1 MGNDGKIRNGI
12 ELKEAE
18 DNCIQR
24 IIRKILNRLKR
35 KSEVRYS
42 LSYDEEKYRY
52 FDKEFLLK
60 YLNEKY
66 LNDKNKKIDENN
78 LDDKNKEIY
87 EKNLINDLITLKTYR
102 DDVEQIYNI
111 QDHFNK
117 ISSVLITL
125 LATIL
130 GTIGKKGNYE
140 DDFLV
145 FLLSV
150 SMIIIVYTNMIY
162 NILRTTS
169 KSESYK
175 LKFITNAIYTL
186 EAIKEDMDKNG
197 YSGMKYTEMNSNVN
211 DYQSDYKT
219 DEKITKAK
227 SFTEN
232 DEGRYEG
239 LELTEVKEIRTYK
252 ARKNKYSPRAMHH
265 RKRR

>member
-1 MGNDGKIRNGI
+1 MGYDGKIKNGLI
-12 ELKEAE
+12 LK
-18 DNCIQR
+18 
-24 IIRKILNRLKR
+24 
-35 KSEVRYS
+35 KSEEGLFEKIINKLNWNSEECLLKKIIKKLNGNEEAWYK
-42 LSYDEEKYRY
+42 LSYDEQEHKY

-66 LNDKNKKIDENN
+66 LNDN
-78 LDDKNKEIY
+78 NKEKN

-102 DDVEQIYNI
+102 DDVEQIYNS

-117 ISSVLITL
+117 ISSILITL

-130 GTIGKKGNYE
+130 GAIGKKGNYK

-145 FLLSV
+145 FQILV
-150 SMIIIVYTNMIY
+150 AIIAIAYINMIY

-197 YSGMKYTEMNSNVN
+197 YSGMKNTEMNCNVN

-227 SFTEN
+227 SFTKN
-232 DEGRYEG
+232 DEGSYDG
-239 LELTEVKEIRTYK
+239 LELTEVREIRTYK
-252 ARKNKYSPRAMHH
+252 ATKNKYSPRAMYE